1 MNKLEDLEV
10 AGLLWFITSSNCQ
23 WKSLWN
29 SAKSAK
35 SYLCGSLQG
44 SSYFKSMLQLTT
56 IDEII
61 EEIKN
66 YADTLDVPWPFLA
79 LEIEDWTY
87 WTWHN
92 MAIERCPTS

>member
-1 MNKLEDLEV
+1 MNTLADLEV
-10 AGLLWFITSSNCQ
+10 AGLLGYITSSNSHWTC
-23 WKSLWN
+23 LWN

-66 YADTLDVPWPFLA
+66 YADTLDVPLPFLA
-79 LEIEDWTY
+79 FEIED
-87 WTWHN
+87 
-92 MAIERCPTS
+92 

>member
-56 IDEII
+56 IAEII

-79 LEIEDWTY
+79 FEIED
-87 WTWHN
+87 
-92 MAIERCPTS
+92 